1 MISQYLIR
9 HQSNIFEC
17 ACQNCMC
24 KETRQKIKVENS
36 TLGSCP
42 RPRPRQILQRINVI
56 FFHFCSVYFLVKVI
70 QHLVDVV
77 EQTKVQGHYQVFCV
91 LVKFG

>member
-1 MISQYLIR
+1 MKTIPASDKCDNFKL
-9 HQSNIFEC
+9 
-17 ACQNCMC
+17 
-24 KETRQKIKVENS
+24 
-36 TLGSCP
+36 LG
-42 RPRPRQILQRINVI
+42 L
-56 FFHFCSVYFLVKVI
+56 CSVYFLSVKVI